1 MIDSH
6 EAKANVGKDKEA
18 LKLRKLLKRKLR
30 VTNVPKIW
38 LETDEEEGCY
48 FGDLFDFKGFL
59 GTGSFGFVVQAL
71 DKSTGEIV
79 AIKVSLEFTN

>member
-1 MIDSH
+1 
-6 EAKANVGKDKEA
+6 
-18 LKLRKLLKRKLR
+18 

-38 LETDEEEGCY
+38 LETDDEVGCS

-71 DKSTGEIV
+71 DKATDEIV
-79 AIKVSLEFTN
+79 AIKVSLGFEN